1 MPYYGFSYYINPL
14 NATYPGPCPGPGA
27 PTARPGV
34 GSPLP
39 SDTWCALDEP
49 LDHFYDHGLANNT
62 IARLRHAAGRLKAEE
77 RPFFVMS
84 GFARPHA
91 PWRIPQRFW
100 DMYRTEDIPLP
111 RHRLPPTNMPGIAWF
126 PLNFYNSSTG
136 WVFPLTITSPLD
148 LWAQRHMRHAY
159 YAAVSFLDFEV
170 GRVLDELDALRVADR
185 TAVVF
190 HGDHGWQLGE
200 HNSWHKFTNFELA
213 TRVPL
218 LIRAPW
224 IKQSAGRKTHA
235 FAELVA
241 VYATLAEITG
251 SPKPSNHLD
260 GKSLAPLLRGEATAS
275 TTFAFSQYPHT
286 SDFGCPFVRNG
297 SCHDSPTSDR
307 TVEPNNSLQ
316 GMSSMGYTVRSRS
329 YRFVCWLPWNATT
342 LATNWSATH
351 TAADVSQRRFDE
363 LYPHTGEG
371 DESCFDCEDEPANL
385 AYEPSRAGV
394 VRQMFAVARDFFTKP

>member
-1 MPYYGFSYYINPL
+1 MPYYGFSYYTNPL

-91 PWRIPQRFW
+91 PWRIPRRFW

-126 PLNFYNSSTG
+126 PLNFYNSSNG
-136 WVFPLTITSPLD
+136 FVFPLTITSPLD

-190 HGDHGWQLGE
+190 HGDH
-200 HNSWHKFTNFELA
+200 S
-213 TRVPL
+213 V
-218 LIRAPW
+218 
-224 IKQSAGRKTHA
+224 
-235 FAELVA
+235 
-241 VYATLAEITG
+241 
-251 SPKPSNHLD
+251 
-260 GKSLAPLLRGEATAS
+260 LLRSGPS
-275 TTFAFSQYPHT
+275 LTFVVLLTIRRP
-286 SDFGCPFVRNG
+286 
-297 SCHDSPTSDR
+297 
-307 TVEPNNSLQ
+307 
-316 GMSSMGYTVRSRS
+316 
-329 YRFVCWLPWNATT
+329 WLAIRGAQQ
-342 LATNWSATH
+342 LAQVH
-351 TAADVSQRRFDE
+351 EFR
-363 LYPHTGEG
+363 
-371 DESCFDCEDEPANL
+371 
-385 AYEPSRAGV
+385 
-394 VRQMFAVARDFFTKP
+394 ARDARPPADPRAMD

>member
-1 MPYYGFSYYINPL
+1 MHTRVYDNGHSFRKLGVDAAGLPGARWVTLPQHFKEAGWTTLGGGKTFHPDFPADWDEPRSWSPDMPYYGFSYYTNPL

-27 PTARPGV
+27 PIARPGV

-111 RHRLPPTNMPGIAWF
+111 KHRLPPTNMPGIAWF
-126 PLNFYNSSTG
+126 PLNFYNSSNG
-136 WVFPLTITSPLD
+136 RVFPLTITSPLD

-170 GRVLDELDALRVADR
+170 GRVLDELDSLAVADQ

-190 HGDHGWQLGE
+190 HGDHSG
-200 HNSWHKFTNFELA
+200 
-213 TRVPL
+213 
-218 LIRAPW
+218 
-224 IKQSAGRKTHA
+224 
-235 FAELVA
+235 
-241 VYATLAEITG
+241 
-251 SPKPSNHLD
+251 
-260 GKSLAPLLRGEATAS
+260 LLRSG
-275 TTFAFSQYPHT
+275 
-286 SDFGCPFVRNG
+286 
-297 SCHDSPTSDR
+297 
-307 TVEPNNSLQ
+307 
-316 GMSSMGYTVRSRS
+316 
-329 YRFVCWLPWNATT
+329 
-342 LATNWSATH
+342 
-351 TAADVSQRRFDE
+351 
-363 LYPHTGEG
+363 
-371 DESCFDCEDEPANL
+371 
-385 AYEPSRAGV
+385 PS
-394 VRQMFAVARDFFTKP
+394 

>member
-126 PLNFYNSSTG
+126 PLNFYNSSNG

-260 GKSLAPLLRGEATAS
+260 GTSLAPILRGEATAS

-286 SDFGCPFVRNG
+286 SDFGCPFVRDG

-316 GMSSMGYTVRSRS
+316 GMSSMVHGSLPQLSLRVLAALERHDTRNQLVRDAHGGR
-329 YRFVCWLPWNATT
+329 R
-342 LATNWSATH
+342 LA
-351 TAADVSQRRFDE
+351 AAVRRAV
-363 LYPHTGEG
+363 
-371 DESCFDCEDEPANL
+371 PAHG
-385 AYEPSRAGV
+385 RGRRV
-394 VRQMFAVARDFFTKP
+394 VLRLRG